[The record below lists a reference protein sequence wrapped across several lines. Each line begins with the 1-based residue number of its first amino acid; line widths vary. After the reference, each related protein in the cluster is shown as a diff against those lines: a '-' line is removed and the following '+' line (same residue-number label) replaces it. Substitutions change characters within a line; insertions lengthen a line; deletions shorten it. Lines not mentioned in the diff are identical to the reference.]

1 MILIWKIISKFK
13 GLTFQWDFYGHLWFL
28 LVTVEFQV
36 LCEKLMMMVMLKMM
50 VEVVVVITQ

>member
-13 GLTFQWDFYGHLWFL
+13 RLTFQWDFYGHLWFL